1 MIIRSESRTIRPF
14 EGLGLAEEIFSRTTL
29 LIDSKEHEVGSLLL
43 PASQV
48 KTGFLA
54 LKTNT
59 TLIELQKACDDAG
72 VPHDSARYV
81 IYARSRMLRRST
93 IIYDHPINRK
103 DFLEIIEIDRISE
116 DKLVFGD
123 QSGFEISSALIVW
136 ETLDKKPLR
145 VSDPGTWLGRSRF
158 RIRPESD
165 FSSFSPLHL
174 DKVTR
179 ERLGLREGTYSHIE
193 IQDDILSLEDLSDGV
208 QVYLDEDVLNLLL
221 QDETDGMA
229 KAIQTQLAVTTI
241 SSITQFIAQEI
252 KSEGMQYED
261 LGEDIGAN
269 RFIRKLASDSKMA
282 PEDLL
287 ALALGQP
294 NHLVSLI
301 ESRFNLSNAIERLLK
316 EN

>member
-1 MIIRSESRTIRPF
+1 MIIRSESRTVRPF
-14 EGLGLAEEIFSRTTL
+14 EGLSLAEEIFSRTVL
-29 LIDSKEHEVGSLLL
+29 LIDNKEHESGSLLI
-43 PASQV
+43 PGSQV
-48 KTGFLA
+48 KTGNFA
-54 LKTNT
+54 LKTKTN
-59 TLIELQKACDDAG
+59 LSELQKACDDAG
-72 VPHDSARYV
+72 VPHESARYV
-81 IYARSRMLRRST
+81 IYARSRMLRKST
-93 IIYDHPINRK
+93 IIYDHPLNRK
-103 DFLEIIEIDRISE
+103 DFLDTVEIDRMNE

-136 ETLDKKPLR
+136 DVLEKKPLK
-145 VSDPGTWLGRSRF
+145 VSEPGTWLGRSRF
-158 RIRPESD
+158 KIRPESD

-174 DKVTR
+174 DKLTR
-179 ERLGLREGTYSHIE
+179 ERLRLREGTYSHIE
-193 IQDDILSLEDLSDGV
+193 IQDDILVIEDLSDGV

-241 SSITQFIAQEI
+241 SSITQFIAQEL
-252 KSEGMQYED
+252 KSENLILED

-269 RFIRKLASDSKMA
+269 RFIRKLASDAKIA

-287 ALALGQP
+287 DMALTKS
-294 NHLVSLI
+294 NHLVSLV

>member
-1 MIIRSESRTIRPF
+1 VIIRSESRTVRPF
-14 EGLGLAEEIFSRTTL
+14 EGLSLSEEIFTRTVL
-29 LIDSKEHEVGSLLL
+29 LVDNKEHEAGSLLL
-43 PASQV
+43 PGSQV
-48 KTGFLA
+48 RTANLA
-54 LKTNT
+54 IKTNT
-59 TLIELQKACDDAG
+59 SLKELQQACTDAG
-72 VPHDSARYV
+72 VPHDSVRYV
-81 IYARSRMLRRST
+81 VFARSRMLRRST
-93 IIYDHPINRK
+93 IVYDHRIDRK
-103 DFLEIIEIDRISE
+103 DFLETIEIDRLSE

-136 ETLDKKPLR
+136 EALEKKPLK

-174 DKVTR
+174 DKLTR

-221 QDETDGMA
+221 QDESDGMA

-241 SSITQFIAQEI
+241 SSITQFISNEL
-252 KSEGMQYED
+252 KSEGKLLED

-269 RFIRKLASDSKMA
+269 RFIRKLAADAKIA

-287 ALALGQP
+287 ELALTAS
-294 NHLVSLI
+294 NHLVSLV

>member
-1 MIIRSESRTIRPF
+1 VIIRSESRTIRPF
-14 EGLGLAEEIFSRTTL
+14 EGLSLAEKIFARTTL
-29 LIDSKEHEVGSLLL
+29 LIDSKEHEAGSLLL
-43 PASQV
+43 PGSQV
-48 KTGFLA
+48 RTANLA
-54 LKTNT
+54 IKTNT
-59 TLIELQKACDDAG
+59 SLKELQQACTDAG

-81 IYARSRMLRRST
+81 VFARSRMLRKST
-93 IIYDHPINRK
+93 IILDHPIHRK
-103 DFLEIIEIDRISE
+103 NFDETLEIDRMIE

-123 QSGFEISSALIVW
+123 QSGFEISVALIVW
-136 ETLDKKPLR
+136 ETLDKKPLK
-145 VSDPGTWLGRSRF
+145 VSEPGTWLGRSRF
-158 RIRPESD
+158 RVRPESD

-179 ERLGLREGTYSHIE
+179 DRLGLREGTYSHIE
-193 IQDDILSLEDLSDGV
+193 IQDDILALEDLSDGV

-221 QDETDGMA
+221 QDESDGIA

-241 SSITQFIAQEI
+241 SSITQFIAHEL
-252 KSEGMQYED
+252 KTEGKLLDD

-269 RFIRKLASDSKMA
+269 RFIRKLAADSKIA

-287 ALALGQP
+287 DLGLTAS
-294 NHLVSLI
+294 NHLVSLV

>member
-1 MIIRSESRTIRPF
+1 MIIRSESRTVRPF
-14 EGLGLAEEIFSRTTL
+14 EGLSLAEEIFSRTVL
-29 LIDSKEHEVGSLLL
+29 LIDNKEHESGSLLI
-43 PASQV
+43 PGSQV
-48 KTGFLA
+48 KTGNFA

-59 TLIELQKACDDAG
+59 DLSELQKACDDAG
-72 VPHDSARYV
+72 VPHESARYV
-81 IYARSRMLRRST
+81 IYARSRMLRKST
-93 IIYDHPINRK
+93 IIYDHPLNRK
-103 DFLEIIEIDRISE
+103 DFLDTVEIDRMNE

-136 ETLDKKPLR
+136 DVLEKKPLK
-145 VSDPGTWLGRSRF
+145 VSEPGTWLGRSRF
-158 RIRPESD
+158 KIRPESD

-174 DKVTR
+174 DKLTR
-179 ERLGLREGTYSHIE
+179 ERLRLREGTYSHIE
-193 IQDDILSLEDLSDGV
+193 IQDDILVIEDLSDGV

-241 SSITQFIAQEI
+241 SSITQFIAQEL
-252 KSEGMQYED
+252 KSENLILED

-269 RFIRKLASDSKMA
+269 RFIRKLASDAKIA

-287 ALALGQP
+287 DMALTKS
-294 NHLVSLI
+294 NHLVSLV

>member
-14 EGLGLAEEIFSRTTL
+14 EGLGLAEEIFSKTTL
-29 LIDSKEHEVGSLLL
+29 LIDNKEYEMGSILL
-43 PASQV
+43 PMSQV
-48 KTGFLA
+48 KTGFFS
-54 LKTNT
+54 LKSNT
-59 TLIELQKACDDAG
+59 TLMELQKACDDAG
-72 VPHDSARYV
+72 VPHESARYV

-93 IIYDHPINRK
+93 IVYDHPINRK
-103 DFLEIIEIDRISE
+103 DFLESVEIDRINE

-123 QSGFEISSALIVW
+123 QSGFEISSALILW
-136 ETLDKKPLR
+136 NDLEKKPLK
-145 VSDPGTWLGRSRF
+145 VSDVGTWLGRARF

-174 DKVTR
+174 DEITR
-179 ERLGLREGTYSHIE
+179 QRLSLREGTYSHIE
-193 IQDDILSLEDLSDGV
+193 IQDDILSLEDLSDAV

-252 KSEGMQYED
+252 KSEGMHFED

-269 RFIRKLASDSKMA
+269 RFIRKLASDSKIA

-287 ALALGQP
+287 DLALTQP

>member
-1 MIIRSESRTIRPF
+1 
-14 EGLGLAEEIFSRTTL
+14 
-29 LIDSKEHEVGSLLL
+29 L

-48 KTGFLA
+48 KTGTFA
-54 LKTNT
+54 IKTNT
-59 TLIELQKACDDAG
+59 NLKELQKACDDAG
-72 VPHDSARYV
+72 VPLVSARYV

-103 DFLEIIEIDRISE
+103 DFLETVEIDRISE

-136 ETLDKKPLR
+136 DTLEKKPLR
-145 VSDPGTWLGRSRF
+145 VSDPGTWLGRARF
-158 RIRPESD
+158 RVRPESD

-174 DKVTR
+174 DKLTR
-179 ERLGLREGTYSHIE
+179 ERLGLREGTYSHID

-241 SSITQFIAQEI
+241 SSITQFIAQQI
-252 KSEGMQYED
+252 KSEGMQFED

-269 RFIRKLASDSKMA
+269 RFIRKLASDSKIA

-287 ALALGQP
+287 EKALTQS

-301 ESRFNLSNAIERLLK
+301 ESKFNLSNAIERLLK